1 MDAYL
6 DNNATTPLVP
16 EVVEAMRRILAEVPG
31 NPSSIHAAGRA
42 ARAALD
48 DARESV
54 AAGLG
59 CLPREVVFTG
69 SGSEADTLAV
79 VGSYLALRERGRHL
93 VVSAVEHPA
102 VRNAASFC
110 AEALGAEVTFVK
122 PDGEGVVH
130 RDAVAEALRP
140 DTVLVSLM
148 AANNETGARMPV
160 TEVGA
165 LCRERGVRFHTDAVQ
180 AVGRVPVSFAEWPVD
195 LLSISAHKLHG
206 PKGAA
211 ALLVRRGVKLR
222 PVVQGGGQ
230 ERGLRPGTEN
240 LAGIVGLATALRLAL
255 EALDAGA
262 MDRVGALRDRLE
274 AGLLAALPDLLV
286 NGPRAASARV
296 PNTLNVSLA
305 GAEAEGALIG
315 LDRAGVAA
323 SSGSACS
330 SGSVT
335 PSPVLTAMGLAPAR
349 IASSIRL
356 SLSRLTTGA
365 EVDRALEV
373 LPGIVQRLRDAA

>member
-1 MDAYL
+1 M
-6 DNNATTPLVP
+6 
-16 EVVEAMRRILAEVPG
+16 
-31 NPSSIHAAGRA
+31 
-42 ARAALD
+42 
-48 DARESV
+48 
-54 AAGLG
+54 
-59 CLPREVVFTG
+59 
-69 SGSEADTLAV
+69 
-79 VGSYLALRERGRHL
+79 
-93 VVSAVEHPA
+93 
-102 VRNAASFC
+102 
-110 AEALGAEVTFVK
+110 
-122 PDGEGVVH
+122 
-130 RDAVAEALRP
+130 
-140 DTVLVSLM
+140 
-148 AANNETGARMPV
+148 
-160 TEVGA
+160 
-165 LCRERGVRFHTDAVQ
+165 RFHTDAVQ

-195 LLSISAHKLHG
+195 LLSLSAHKLHG

-240 LAGIVGLATALRLAL
+240 LAGIVGLATALRLAF

-274 AGLLAALPDLLV
+274 AGILAALPDLLV
-286 NGPRAASARV
+286 NGPRAPSARV
-296 PNTLNVSLA
+296 PNTLNVSFA

-349 IASSIRL
+349 IASSNPPLALAADHRGRGR
-356 SLSRLTTGA
+356 SGPRGPARGSSSASATPP
-365 EVDRALEV
+365 DRAARAALARAGV
-373 LPGIVQRLRDAA
+373 SRGRARGPRRRWRGRCPPARPGRVRGP

>member
-1 MDAYL
+1 
-6 DNNATTPLVP
+6 
-16 EVVEAMRRILAEVPG
+16 VEAMRRILAEVPG
-31 NPSSIHAAGRA
+31 NPSSIHATGRA
-42 ARAALD
+42 ARTALD
-48 DARESV
+48 EAREAV

-59 CLPREVVFTG
+59 CRPREVVFTG

-79 VGSYLALRERGRHL
+79 VGSFLALRGKGRHL

-110 AEALGAEVTFVK
+110 AEVLGAEVSLVT
-122 PDGEGVVH
+122 PDADGVVGVE
-130 RDAVAEALRP
+130 AIAAALRP

-160 TEVGA
+160 AEVGA
-165 LCRERGVRFHTDAVQ
+165 LCRARGVRFHTDAVQ

-195 LLSISAHKLHG
+195 LLSLSAHKLHG
-206 PKGAA
+206 PKGSA
-211 ALLVRRGVKLR
+211 ALLVRRGVKVL

-255 EALDAGA
+255 AALDAGA

-274 AGLLAALPDLLV
+274 AGILTALPEAVV
-286 NGPRAASARV
+286 NGPRAAGARV
-296 PNTLNVSLA
+296 PNTLNVSLP
-305 GAEAEGALIG
+305 GAEAEGVLIG

-323 SSGSACS
+323 SSGSACA

-335 PSPVLTAMGLAPAR
+335 PSPVLTAMGLAPGR
-349 IASSIRL
+349 IASSVRL
-356 SLSRLTTGA
+356 SLSRLTTEA
-365 EVDRALEV
+365 EVDHAVAV
-373 LPGIVQRLRDAA
+373 LPGIVRRLRDAA

>member
-16 EVVEAMRRILAEVPG
+16 EVVEAMHRILAEVPG
-31 NPSSIHAAGRA
+31 NPSSIHASGRA
-42 ARAALD
+42 ARTALD

-59 CLPREVVFTG
+59 CRPREVVFAG

-102 VRNAASFC
+102 VRNAARFC

-122 PDGEGVVH
+122 PDGEGVVSV
-130 RDAVAEALRP
+130 DAISEALRE

-148 AANNETGARMPV
+148 AANNETGAVMPV
-160 TEVGA
+160 TGVGS
-165 LCRERGVRFHTDAVQ
+165 LCRARGVRFHTDAVQ

-195 LLSISAHKLHG
+195 LLSLSAHKLHG

-211 ALLVRRGVKLR
+211 ALLVRRGVKLA

-255 EALDAGA
+255 EAEGAGA
-262 MDRVGALRDRLE
+262 MDRVAALRDRLE
-274 AGLLAALPDLLV
+274 AGILGALPDAVV
-286 NGPRAASARV
+286 NGPRTPAARV
-296 PNTLNVSLA
+296 PNTLNVSFA
-305 GAEAEGALIG
+305 GAEAEGVLIG

-356 SLSRLTTGA
+356 SLSRLTTEA
-365 EVDRALEV
+365 EVDRVIEV